1 MEPQKLVNVGFL
13 LCSVNC
19 LLLETVASPAS
30 PLSASETQ
38 DAAGWK
44 PQSRGVLAVRMNLPI
59 TSGRQNHRSWLSNFR
74 NYLQD
79 HIKNSIPSAAIF
91 AFLITATM
99 MGILCCLTNYTW
111 KISNYLYVQLPETL
125 PQNLSM

>member
-19 LLLETVASPAS
+19 LLLETLASPAS

-44 PQSRGVLAVRMNLPI
+44 PRPRGVLAVRMNLPI

-79 HIKNSIPSAAIF
+79 HIKNSTPPAAIF

-99 MGILCCLTNYTW
+99 MGILCCLT
-111 KISNYLYVQLPETL
+111 ILVGEPVQ
-125 PQNLSM
+125 

>member
-44 PQSRGVLAVRMNLPI
+44 PQSRE
-59 TSGRQNHRSWLSNFR
+59 NHRSWLSNFR

-99 MGILCCLTNYTW
+99 MGILCCLT
-111 KISNYLYVQLPETL
+111 ILVGEPVQ
-125 PQNLSM
+125 